1 MASSF
6 AISEMITF
14 DMVSKYIPPM
24 VDKAKDHSESM
35 MTLQKQTIP
44 KWEKSGQGIG
54 NHHGDNNDNN
64 PLNDRDANND
74 DSNSNGSSSSDSSS
88 KEEAN
93 PLGFSVLA
101 GFSHYAL

>member
-1 MASSF
+1 
-6 AISEMITF
+6 
-14 DMVSKYIPPM
+14 M
-24 VDKAKDHSESM
+24 VDKAKDHSVSM

-74 DSNSNGSSSSDSSS
+74 DSNSYGSSSSDSSS

-101 GFSHYAL
+101 GFSHYALSKSRSFSRITIHVFIICGK